1 MRVDEVYAKTDAGRD
16 EIETRARKL
25 TPALRSTLLV
35 VDGRRTIAQLLG
47 LASGLHAPPDALAQL
62 AELGLIAPLAQTA
75 APGTAPL
82 SPLSPHSDIAD
93 RYRLL
98 SGLMSEAVRQHLGL
112 RGYFMQLKIE
122 RCADTDELSALLPEL
137 TAAIAKSKGEPS
149 ASQWEQGVRAALA

>member
-1 MRVDEVYAKTDAGRD
+1 MLADEVYVKTDAGRD

-25 TPALRSTLLV
+25 SPALRSTLLV

-47 LASGLHAPPDALAQL
+47 LAGGLHAPPDALAQL
-62 AELGLIAPLAQTA
+62 SEWGLIAPLAQTMSAGA
-75 APGTAPL
+75 A
-82 SPLSPHSDIAD
+82 SSDIAD
-93 RYRLL
+93 RYRML

-137 TAAIAKSKGEPS
+137 TAAIAKAKGAPS

>member
-1 MRVDEVYAKTDAGRD
+1 MLADEVYVKTDAGRD

-25 TPALRSTLLV
+25 SPALRSTLLV

-47 LASGLHAPPDALAQL
+47 LAGGLHAPPDALAQL
-62 AELGLIAPLAQTA
+62 SELGLIAPLAQTMSAGA
-75 APGTAPL
+75 A
-82 SPLSPHSDIAD
+82 SSDIAD
-93 RYRLL
+93 RYRML

-137 TAAIAKSKGEPS
+137 TAAIAKAKGLPS

>member
-1 MRVDEVYAKTDAGRD
+1 MRADEVYAKTEAGRD
-16 EIETRARKL
+16 EIQTRARKL
-25 TPALRSTLLV
+25 PPALRSTLLV

-62 AELGLIAPLAQTA
+62 AELGLIAPLTQTA
-75 APGTAPL
+75 AAGVSPPL
-82 SPLSPHSDIAD
+82 PQSDSAE
-93 RYRLL
+93 RFLLL

-137 TAAIAKSKGEPS
+137 TAAIAKAKGAS
-149 ASQWEQGVRAALA
+149 LASQWEQGVRAALT

>member
-1 MRVDEVYAKTDAGRD
+1 MRSDEVYAKTEAGRD
-16 EIETRARKL
+16 EIQTRARKL
-25 TPALRSTLLV
+25 PPALRSTLLV

-62 AELGLIAPLAQTA
+62 AELGLIAPLAQMA
-75 APGTAPL
+75 SAGAPQL
-82 SPLSPHSDIAD
+82 SPQSDSAE
-93 RYRLL
+93 RFLLL

-137 TAAIAKSKGEPS
+137 TAAIAKAKGAQS
-149 ASQWEQGVRAALA
+149 ATQWEQGVRAALV

>member
-1 MRVDEVYAKTDAGRD
+1 MRTDEVYVKTDAGRD

-25 TPALRSTLLV
+25 PPALRSTLLV
-35 VDGRRTIAQLLG
+35 VDGRRSIGQLIA
-47 LASGLHAPPDALAQL
+47 LASGLHAPPDALARL
-62 AELGLIAPLAQTA
+62 AELGLIAPLAQA
-75 APGTAPL
+75 AAAEV
-82 SPLSPHSDIAD
+82 SPSLPQSEIAD

-122 RCADTDELSALLPEL
+122 RCADTDELSTLLPEL
-137 TAAIAKSKGEPS
+137 AAAIAKAKGVPS

>member
-1 MRVDEVYAKTDAGRD
+1 MRADEVYAKTEAGRD
-16 EIETRARKL
+16 EIQTRARKL
-25 TPALRSTLLV
+25 PPALRSTLLV

-62 AELGLIAPLAQTA
+62 AELGLIAPLTQTA
-75 APGTAPL
+75 AAGVAP
-82 SPLSPHSDIAD
+82 PLPQSDSAE
-93 RYRLL
+93 RFLLL

-137 TAAIAKSKGEPS
+137 TAAIAKAKGASS

>member
-1 MRVDEVYAKTDAGRD
+1 MRTEEVYAKTDAGRD

-25 TPALRSTLLV
+25 PPALRSILLV
-35 VDGRRTIAQLLG
+35 VDGRRNIGQLLG
-47 LASGLHAPPDALAQL
+47 LAGGLHAPPDALAQL
-62 AELGLIAPLAQTA
+62 AELGLIAPLAQIA
-75 APGTAPL
+75 VAGT
-82 SPLSPHSDIAD
+82 PHAMPSSDLAD

-137 TAAIAKSKGEPS
+137 AAAIAKAKGVPS

>member
-1 MRVDEVYAKTDAGRD
+1 MRADEVYAKTDAGRD

-25 TPALRSTLLV
+25 PPALRSILLV
-35 VDGRRTIAQLLG
+35 VDGRRNISQLLA
-47 LASGLHAPPDALAQL
+47 LIKGLHAPPDALAQL
-62 AELGLIAPLAQTA
+62 AELGLIAPLARPLSA
-75 APGTAPL
+75 TAPL
-82 SPLSPHSDIAD
+82 PPPPSDIAD

-122 RCADTDELSALLPEL
+122 RCADTDELSRLLPEV
-137 TAAIAKSKGEPS
+137 TAAIAKARGTPA

>member
-1 MRVDEVYAKTDAGRD
+1 MRADEVYAKTDAGRD
-16 EIETRARKL
+16 EIQTRARKL
-25 TPALRSTLLV
+25 PPALRSTLLV

-62 AELGLIAPLAQTA
+62 AELGLIAPLAQMA
-75 APGTAPL
+75 SAGAPPL
-82 SPLSPHSDIAD
+82 SPQSDSAE
-93 RYRLL
+93 RFLLL

-137 TAAIAKSKGEPS
+137 TAAIAKAKGASS
-149 ASQWEQGVRAALA
+149 ASQWEQGVRAALT

>member
-1 MRVDEVYAKTDAGRD
+1 MRADEVYAKTDAGRD

-25 TPALRSTLLV
+25 APALRSTLLV

-62 AELGLIAPLAQTA
+62 AELGLIAPVGQIAPGA
-75 APGTAPL
+75 APLPQ
-82 SPLSPHSDIAD
+82 SDVAD

-149 ASQWEQGVRAALA
+149 ASQWERGVRAALA

>member
-1 MRVDEVYAKTDAGRD
+1 MRADEVYAKTDAGRD

-25 TPALRSTLLV
+25 APALRSTLLV

-62 AELGLIAPLAQTA
+62 AELGLIAPLGQA
-75 APGTAPL
+75 APGAAQL
-82 SPLSPHSDIAD
+82 ALSDIAD

-137 TAAIAKSKGEPS
+137 TAAIAKTKGEPS

>member
-1 MRVDEVYAKTDAGRD
+1 MRADEVYAKTDAGRD

-25 TPALRSTLLV
+25 PPALRSTLLV

-75 APGTAPL
+75 SAGASSLPQ
-82 SPLSPHSDIAD
+82 SDTGD

-112 RGYFMQLKIE
+112 RGYFLQLKIE

-137 TAAIAKSKGEPS
+137 TAAIAKAKGVPS
-149 ASQWEQGVRAALA
+149 ASQWEQGVRAALT